1 MQRIE
6 EKYFTRSQQHGKIKL
21 VNSVDYNCPHCGRN
35 VNFAIGWSIPSSHLS
50 LTAKSRCS
58 GCGEESKFVYID
70 YDLTD
75 KVEFGKLYIHPD
87 SKRRNSIID
96 FTQTKSTLNQGLQKA
111 YESALNVYNVGEWTA
126 TSVLCRRLL
135 EGITQDLLP
144 DDNKKHNLNKRLT
157 ELPNH
162 LDLQKPILTLADA
175 LRKGG
180 NLGAHFDLEKT
191 PDKKIA
197 SQMLDLLDYL
207 IEYIYILPNRID
219 GLHNEIED
227 LNNKKK

>member
-1 MQRIE
+1 MN
-6 EKYFTRSQQHGKIKL
+6 TRS
-21 VNSVDYNCPHCGRN
+21 
-35 VNFAIGWSIPSSHLS
+35 
-50 LTAKSRCS
+50 RCT
-58 GCGEESKFVYID
+58 GCGKESKFIYID

-75 KVEFGKLYIHPD
+75 KPEFGKIFIHPD
-87 SKRRNSIID
+87 SKRRTSIID
-96 FTQTKSTLNQGLQKA
+96 FSKTNSSLNQGLQKA

-144 DDNKKHNLNKRLT
+144 DEKKKYNLNKRLT
-157 ELPNH
+157 ELPKH

-180 NLGAHFDLEKT
+180 NLGAHFDLDKT
-191 PDKKIA
+191 PDKKIT

-207 IEYIYILPNRID
+207 IEYIYILPNQID
-219 GLHNEIED
+219 NLHTEIED
-227 LNNKKK
+227 LANK